1 MIIIMSISQR
11 DVEHIANLARIELT
25 KEEEEKMEKE
35 LSAIL
40 DFIGKLNEA
49 DTSNV
54 EPMTGGTD
62 LTNVTRLDKE
72 EKPLGGAE
80 SLVGASP
87 KKEKGFI
94 EVKSVF

>member
-1 MIIIMSISQR
+1 MSILR
-11 DVEHIANLARIELT
+11 EDVKHIANLARIELT
-25 KEEEEKMEKE
+25 EEEKEKMEKE

-49 DTSNV
+49 DTGNT

-62 LTNVTRLDKE
+62 LTNVTRPDNE
-72 EKPLGGAE
+72 ENPLGDAE

-87 KKEKGFI
+87 VKEKGFI
-94 EVKSVF
+94 EVKSVFE

>member
-1 MIIIMSISQR
+1 MLIHIK

-25 KEEEEKMEKE
+25 KEEKEKMEKE

-40 DFIGKLNEA
+40 DFVGKLNEA
-49 DTSNV
+49 DTKDI

-62 LTNVTRLDKE
+62 LTNITREDE
-72 EKPLGGAE
+72 EQKPLGDAE

-87 KKEKGFI
+87 MKEKGFV
-94 EVKSVF
+94 EVKAVFE

>member
-1 MIIIMSISQR
+1 MSIDIK

-25 KEEEEKMEKE
+25 EGEKEKMEKE

-49 DTSNV
+49 DTKDI

-62 LTNVTRLDKE
+62 LANVTRPDEK
-72 EKPLGGAE
+72 EKPLGDAE
-80 SLVGASP
+80 SLVVASP
-87 KKEKGFI
+87 MKEKGFV
-94 EVKSVF
+94 EVKAVFQ